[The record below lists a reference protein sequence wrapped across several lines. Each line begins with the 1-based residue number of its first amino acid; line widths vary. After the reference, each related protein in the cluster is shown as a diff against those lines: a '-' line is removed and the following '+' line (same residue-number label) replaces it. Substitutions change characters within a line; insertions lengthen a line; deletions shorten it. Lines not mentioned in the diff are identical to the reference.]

1 MVNPLLWLPIEEAW
15 FDLRQLFAIQ
25 VQYFREELFGSFA
38 RTTPTAIIVNV
49 QQAPRNKPA
58 VSGLAD
64 GSRAYSSPSTRSY
77 NHVRPL
83 CCVMQLS
90 GVEFIRRM
98 KPRRRDHRY
107 SNSTF
112 VEAYQSVSSRRMAI
126 FGGSSCLGKVSSTL
140 PLMKWKFS
148 HG

>member
-64 GSRAYSSPSTRSY
+64 GSRAYTGQTKVALLNVCYTEP
-77 NHVRPL
+77 
-83 CCVMQLS
+83 
-90 GVEFIRRM
+90 F
-98 KPRRRDHRY
+98 PRRILADVRWC
-107 SNSTF
+107 SQTS
-112 VEAYQSVSSRRMAI
+112 
-126 FGGSSCLGKVSSTL
+126 
-140 PLMKWKFS
+140 
-148 HG
+148 